1 MDRKRYAGTIKLIDI
16 VFVIMMVTT
25 MLGVNFLYIRPA
37 FQALFILGVFINT
50 RHIDGF
56 PFTVFMGRLLFL
68 IWCMA
73 SVYWALFPDVSFKY
87 LIPVLQ
93 VTFLL
98 PAFLCYAGKASGQR
112 FELAL
117 KVFILC
123 TVILCV
129 YVFIKYPL
137 PQVLQGK
144 IVLEDRERIT
154 ARGINANQLGV
165 CCSYSVLI
173 ILASIKKIESRKMI
187 ALVVPMLIVA
197 GLTGSRK
204 ALMTLII
211 GLVLEAV
218 WIPEKKRYKVLL
230 LLVTVLLFIIMFW
243 MIYHFN
249 AFYRILGKRVDAFFD
264 YILGG
269 TGDKSISSRS
279 YMIGYAMDLFR
290 QKPLTGIGLHNF
302 KSVNRYGVYAHNNYV
317 ELLSCLGL
325 PGFLLYYEC
334 FFHTIFLSARN
345 IWKKK
350 LKMGLPQILLICI
363 LANEYAT
370 VSYTNEVMQL
380 IFGISMCYIL
390 SQARETRIINAVIK
404 DDHRGR
410 SSQVKPTNDHT
421 DIFYE
426 LYADSNISRS

>member
-25 MLGVNFLYIRPA
+25 MLGVNYLYIRPA
-37 FQALFILGVFINT
+37 FQALFILGVIINK
-50 RHIDGF
+50 RQIDVF
-56 PFTVFMGRLLFL
+56 SFTVFMGRLLFL
-68 IWCMA
+68 IWCMT

-87 LIPVLQ
+87 LIPVFQ

-98 PAFLCYAGKASGQR
+98 PAFLCYAGRSSGQR
-112 FELAL
+112 FELAV

-123 TVILCV
+123 TIILCI

-144 IVLEDRERIT
+144 VVLEDRERIT

-173 ILASIKKIESRKMI
+173 LFASIKKIEAQKMI
-187 ALVVPMLIVA
+187 AIVVPMLIVA

-218 WIPEKKRYKVLL
+218 WIPEKKRNKVLL
-230 LLVTVLLFIIMFW
+230 FLVTVFLVAAMFW
-243 MIYHFN
+243 LIYHFN

-264 YILGG
+264 YVMGG
-269 TGDKSISSRS
+269 TGDKSISSRG

-317 ELLSCLGL
+317 EMLSCLGL

-334 FFHTIFLSARN
+334 FFHAMFLSARN
-345 IWKKK
+345 IWTKR
-350 LKMGLPQILLICI
+350 LKAGLPQILLICI

-380 IFGISMCYIL
+380 IFGVSMCYIL
-390 SQARETRIINAVIK
+390 LQARETRTVNASLK
-404 DDHRGR
+404 DDHRGE
-410 SSQVKPTNDHT
+410 SSYVKPVNDH
-421 DIFYE
+421 ISA
-426 LYADSNISRS
+426 LY